1 MPFILFVAMLKMG
14 KNFEKVITGLQE
26 NELLVML
33 EEVSFQIADM
43 VSIN

>member
-1 MPFILFVAMLKMG
+1 MFILFVAMLKMG
-14 KNFEKVITGLQE
+14 KHFEMVITGLQE